1 MLPEAMA
8 PIQHSRAAVAQR
20 CCAAFPSLPEKDKV
34 KDKGAVQEQD
44 ELLAGFSRFYFFL
57 TSCSKA

>member
-1 MLPEAMA
+1 MLPEALA
-8 PIQHSRAAVAQR
+8 PIQPSRAAVAQR
-20 CCAAFPSLPEKDKV
+20 CCAAFPSLPEKV
-34 KDKGAVQEQD
+34 KDKGAVQEQN